1 MICRLPLANGF
12 IFSNVFQ
19 VHRDAPTASAIISSM
34 GGLINS
40 NERLATRYHPCRR
53 PSLSERSRATDGAK
67 ESWSELFLPKG
78 VAYVK
83 SLLESVVWFVEK
95 QLEMFHS
102 PLSGRRSKT
111 SRCPGVFGSSP
122 RAHLGTLRP
131 CQVRQ

>member
-1 MICRLPLANGF
+1 MPTSSDQWTYLQQC
-12 IFSNVFQ
+12 FSGWPGRPN
-19 VHRDAPTASAIISSM
+19 RAGNNLLN

-95 QLEMFHS
+95 QLEIFTRHFRAEEAR
-102 PLSGRRSKT
+102 LLGARG
-111 SRCPGVFGSSP
+111 CLGP
-122 RAHLGTLRP
+122 RLEPT
-131 CQVRQ
+131 